1 MTILSI
7 FLSVE
12 SVKNEFWACFAILLS
27 QENSPGHQE
36 NRTECQENR
45 PGHQENR
52 KMTILS
58 LVLSV
63 WASAA
68 ILMSQENRTE
78 CQENRPGYQENR
90 ENDHSELS
98 FECRISKKRI
108 LSMFCYSPEPGE

>member
-7 FLSVE
+7 VLSVE

-52 KMTILS
+52 
-58 LVLSV
+58 
-63 WASAA
+63 
-68 ILMSQENRTE
+68 
-78 CQENRPGYQENR
+78 

-98 FECRISKKRI
+98 LSVESVKMNFEPVLLFS
-108 LSMFCYSPEPGE
+108 